1 MVCHLV
7 LMQVQMETNLHILD
21 FADVLQENLLKN
33 KILGTEDNNVLIKV
47 NYSRVDRDVITELE
61 ELAVDE

>member
-1 MVCHLV
+1 MTTTFKINT
-7 LMQVQMETNLHILD
+7 EDILD
-21 FADVLQENLLKN
+21 FADVLQDNLLKN

-47 NYSRVDRDVITELE
+47 HYSRVDRDVINELE